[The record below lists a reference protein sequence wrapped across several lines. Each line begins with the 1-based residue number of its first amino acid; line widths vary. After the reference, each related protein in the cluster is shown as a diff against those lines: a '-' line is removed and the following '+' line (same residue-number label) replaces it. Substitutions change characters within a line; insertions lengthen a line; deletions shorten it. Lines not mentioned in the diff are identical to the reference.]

1 MSRIRID
8 DEEFILILFTNLI
21 NKYTRE
27 TNKLKKWNYK
37 RQMNDINKYIEEE
50 LHKELQYDKETKI
63 LSLKDKI
70 EDFG

>member
-37 RQMNDINKYIEEE
+37 RQMKDINKYIEEE
-50 LHKELQYDKETKI
+50 LHKELQYDKDTRI
-63 LSLKDKI
+63 LSLKEKNI
-70 EDFG
+70 INK

>member
-37 RQMNDINKYIEEE
+37 RQMKDINKYIEEE
-50 LHKELQYDKETKI
+50 LHKELQYDKETRI
-63 LSLKDKI
+63 LSLKEKDIINK
-70 EDFG
+70 

>member
-50 LHKELQYDKETKI
+50 LHKELQYDKETRI
-63 LSLKDKI
+63 LSLKEKDIINK
-70 EDFG
+70 